1 MASPTVKRT
10 VGRRSAADRYSQRV
24 AMFDPDKVQIAREGG
39 DEEAIIV
46 APDLAASGD
55 LKPVVDRI
63 GRVLGHTVARR
74 VEPVIA
80 NVVHVGRQGQ
90 LVGCLPDDG
99 HVIEITQSGIGIDT
113 REDDGRHIRI
123 FRADMGGGSNGQRP
137 VQQIQAETAMECRRP
152 VVVATIEAIEVIA
165 EGRVHAGVDA

>member
-1 MASPTVKRT
+1 MASPT
-10 VGRRSAADRYSQRV
+10 
-24 AMFDPDKVQIAREGG
+24 EGG
-39 DEEAIIV
+39 DEEAVIV

-99 HVIEITQSGIGIDT
+99 HVIEITQSGIGIDA
-113 REDDGRHIRI
+113 REDDRRHIRI
-123 FRADMGGGSNGQRP
+123 FHQASLTIQRP
-137 VQQIQAETAMECRRP
+137 RGGTCAAQDDDRRRDRGWP
-152 VVVATIEAIEVIA
+152 HSDHVEH
-165 EGRVHAGVDA
+165 RYRF

>member
-1 MASPTVKRT
+1 VAPPLIATAKGCHVRSRQSP
-10 VGRRSAADRYSQRV
+10 D
-24 AMFDPDKVQIAREGG
+24 AREGG
-39 DEEAIIV
+39 DEEAVIV

-90 LVGCLPDDG
+90 LVGCLPDD
-99 HVIEITQSGIGIDT
+99 VTSL
-113 REDDGRHIRI
+113 R
-123 FRADMGGGSNGQRP
+123 
-137 VQQIQAETAMECRRP
+137 
-152 VVVATIEAIEVIA
+152 
-165 EGRVHAGVDA
+165 